1 MTGISILCGLR
12 EGVECVCE
20 RSFGGTSEENRSK
33 SCVMFEKSEYWLAK
47 ESISIQLSE
56 EKGIMISR
64 NSDRYTW
71 RHAVVLL
78 MVLYVGMC
86 VFNYTNAQKNS
97 ETSNTSSLLKDEI
110 PDYRGLFDRG
120 LTPVN
125 YLKNGDFYSQDKSL
139 RLSIDTSYIDH
150 VDTAIWWYDK
160 VLTEFPGTEEA
171 NEALRSKI
179 RTLIGWEKGYGEDK
193 ENFGLHDRANAM
205 KYFPLIESTF
215 LELEIGFPDDEY
227 LEAFA
232 FQIAQ
237 RYLYHV
243 LVYRRQDYKDN
254 CKQWLE
260 KTIELAKGKDT
271 FYSHLSK
278 LRLRLVR

>member
-1 MTGISILCGLR
+1 
-12 EGVECVCE
+12 
-20 RSFGGTSEENRSK
+20 
-33 SCVMFEKSEYWLAK
+33 
-47 ESISIQLSE
+47 
-56 EKGIMISR
+56 MISR
-64 NSDRYTW
+64 ISDRYTW
-71 RHAVVLL
+71 RQVVVLFT
-78 MVLYVGMC
+78 VLYVGIC
-86 VFNYTNAQKNS
+86 VFNYTNAQNNS
-97 ETSNTSSLLKDEI
+97 ETSDTSSLLEDES
-110 PDYRGLFDRG
+110 PDYRGVFDKG

-139 RLSIDTSYIDH
+139 RLGIDTSYIDK

-171 NEALRSKI
+171 NEALRAKI
-179 RTLIGWEKGYGEDK
+179 RTLIGWNQGYGENQ
-193 ENFGLHDRANAM
+193 EYFGLHHRGNAN

-232 FQIAQ
+232 YQIAQ
-237 RYLYHV
+237 RYLYHI

-271 FYSHLSK
+271 FYSHLSQ
-278 LRLRLVR
+278 LGLRRLRLVR